1 MRLSDSSNGEVS
13 RDDAVGVGVGVGM
26 GVTGGDDRAG
36 TDNLSSSSR
45 PFDAVKLK
53 LVSFDW
59 FCNAHL
65 DAHRCSKCR

>member
-1 MRLSDSSNGEVS
+1 MRLGDSSNGEVS
-13 RDDAVGVGVGVGM
+13 RDDAVGVGVGM

-59 FCNAHL
+59 FCNAR
-65 DAHRCSKCR
+65 RCSKRR